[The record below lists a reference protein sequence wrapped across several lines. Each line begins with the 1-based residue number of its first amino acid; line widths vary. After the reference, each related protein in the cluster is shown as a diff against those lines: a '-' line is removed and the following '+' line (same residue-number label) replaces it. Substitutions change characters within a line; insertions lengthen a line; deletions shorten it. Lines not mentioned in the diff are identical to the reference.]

1 MKKSCD
7 GALMITLV
15 VTMTI
20 LAVLGAAT
28 VAVVQQSGDR
38 SMLMQNENRAFYLAK
53 AGVSYA
59 KAHAQDLNCTN
70 AVFTLSSTEQFLLT
84 VTNDGSFVY
93 ITSVGKSDVG
103 GSWQGSTIV
112 QATVEM
118 EGGGLDGAGDTISDN
133 FDQPIGTP
141 GGTDI
146 GPDGDYRKYQAGWDV
161 PTDEL
166 EKSDTE
172 RLMTTEQEIETSFGW
187 DSSDYLTFQNFTTVN
202 KDGGYIANLVPSSEI
217 AAAARDK
224 DFHGIWGNASDNIYV
239 VGEDGII
246 VHYDG
251 VDRGGI
257 KWSTMTSPTTKLL
270 RDVWGTPS
278 VYSASNPE
286 KMVAV
291 GNDGE
296 MLEYTSGSWSRIT
309 NDRSGLDYFNIGDN
323 YTLFDIY
330 GIYGTSWDHM
340 TTYGDYG
347 GSPYKW
353 SGSQP
358 WIRYVR
364 EAVIPPEAVW
374 ISTGKWWWQGYWFG
388 WKGYTSDWG
397 SKWRSYDSESW
408 KERMFRGNWELS
420 SHILSV
426 GYDRSSGE
434 KGFIFKEQPSSSS
447 YYNTYNDVDRLNA
460 VWGSSDSD
468 AYAVGSSG
476 RIKHSTD
483 ITKKNKWD
491 NQTSPTTSDLNGV
504 YGGSEDYI
512 FAAGDAGTIIFNDGN
527 GWDLVL
533 DKDGEN
539 VTPNTLNSVWGSERT
554 GIYAVGDNGTI
565 VYLGYPAN
573 AIGGYTLPISN
584 NEQFTNHWADTKY
597 LSYSI
602 QTKMVWGDDLDYAAS
617 GFNFRW
623 HREAVGKYGGYGVS
637 FMRYDSSENAYN
649 DLIPDSI
656 KPGFHGTDEKD
667 DRLLIVLWKQS
678 VVSGEEQRTWLAYK
692 DVTADVKMRTG
703 DHLRD
708 LSTLMARVEEGR
720 SGGVKMNYITLYY
733 GNASD
738 SLQAGDTQY
747 DNTTRKK
754 YNPEFATGD
763 LAGTTLWPPY
773 KVTNWA
779 VSNDYFTVVDD
790 VSVAESPSAPATAG
804 TYWVIN
810 SGSGI
815 ERSPGNSFTLRDS
828 TFTTPAGSSF
838 GSQEER
844 PEIALHVYGDVGDYG
859 SQSLVSF
866 SEFRLQLG
874 VHKDD

>member
-28 VAVVQQSGDR
+28 VAVVQQSDDR

-59 KAHAQDLNCTN
+59 KAHAQDLNCTS

-93 ITSVGKSDVG
+93 ITSEGRSDVG
-103 GSWQGSTIV
+103 GSWQGSTIA

-146 GPDGDYRKYQAGWDV
+146 GPDGDYREYQAGWDV

-296 MLEYTSGSWSRIT
+296 MLEYTSGSWSRIV
-309 NDRSGLDYFNIGDN
+309 NDVRGLYCFGVGDN
-323 YTLFDIY
+323 YSLFDIY
-330 GIYGTSWDHM
+330 AVFGSSWNHVS
-340 TTYGDYG
+340 TYGDYG
-347 GSPYKW
+347 TNPYKW
-353 SGSQP
+353 NGTYNRRRYCCGGTQTYGYSRGTVWRP
-358 WIRYVR
+358 WHYERYMMFKS
-364 EAVIPPEAVW
+364 VW
-374 ISTGKWWWQGYWFG
+374 EYYDGRDYNIFGCGNISY
-388 WKGYTSDWG
+388 SDYG
-397 SKWRSYDSESW
+397 GFVY
-408 KERMFRGNWELS
+408 KEWP
-420 SHILSV
+420 
-426 GYDRSSGE
+426 SSGTYLE
-434 KGFIFKEQPSSSS
+434 WYAFSGVQSINAMWGTSL
-447 YYNTYNDVDRLNA
+447 YNV
-460 VWGSSDSD
+460 
-468 AYAVGSSG
+468 YAVGDDGKIFKTDNVNVASSW
-476 RIKHSTD
+476 RSSS
-483 ITKKNKWD
+483 
-491 NQTSPTTSDLNGV
+491 QTSPTTRDLNGV

-512 FAAGDAGTIIFNDGN
+512 FAAGDAGTIIFNDGT

-539 VTPNTLNSVWGSERT
+539 VMPNTLNSVWGSERT

-573 AIGGYTLPISN
+573 AIGGYALPISN

-602 QTKMVWGDDLDYAAS
+602 QTKVVWGDDLDYAAS

-667 DRLLIVLWKQS
+667 DRLLIVLWKQL

-692 DVTADVKMRTG
+692 DVTDDTKMRTG
-703 DHLRD
+703 NHLRD
-708 LSTLMARVEEGR
+708 LSTIMARVEEGR

-804 TYWVIN
+804 AYWEIN

-815 ERSPGNSFTLRDS
+815 ERSPGNSFTLRDAS
-828 TFTTPAGSSF
+828 FTSPPGSSF